1 MPAPPPAPAPGPGRP
16 TPGPA
21 PAAGTAPTLADI
33 ARAAEVS
40 TATVSH
46 ALNGTGRLGEST
58 RRRVREVAGALG
70 YGTHRGPRTRSL
82 GVAVTTYAGDAW
94 DFVGVAYYSR
104 LLTAATSAAHAHGYA
119 LTTLPADR
127 GAEPLW
133 HTLAVDGMLLLD
145 SPAGDPVLR
154 ALRARGLPV
163 VFDGRPPDP
172 RPGDA
177 WVDNDHTATTRQVL
191 DHLAASGARRIA
203 LHAGYGR
210 EFYTAAV
217 TSAYEQWCAEHGRA
231 PLLIPFDPED
241 TAGHAFDAAL
251 AGPDRPDAVY
261 CVYDPGGRQV
271 LAAAARHGLRIPGL
285 RIPGLRTPEPRT
297 PGPRTPGLRT
307 PGLPA
312 PGPRISG
319 ASGHD
324 GLLLVCASED
334 PAYAAARPAV
344 TTVTLNPER
353 IAASAVSVLVN
364 LIESGHA
371 EPPGQR
377 TIAAALRVRASSL
390 PPDMY

>member
-1 MPAPPPAPAPGPGRP
+1 MPEHPPAPG
-16 TPGPA
+16 
-21 PAAGTAPTLADI
+21 PTLADI

-46 ALNGTGRLGEST
+46 ALNGTGRLGGST

-70 YGTHRGPRTRSL
+70 YGARRGPRTRTL

-94 DFVGVAYYSR
+94 DFVRIAYFSR
-104 LLTAATSAAHAHGYA
+104 WLTAATSAAHAHGYA

-172 RPGDA
+172 WPGDV
-177 WVDNDHTATTRQVL
+177 WVDNDHTATTREVL

-203 LHAGYGR
+203 LHSGYGR
-210 EFYTAAV
+210 EFYTGAV
-217 TSAYEQWCAEHGRA
+217 TAAYEQWCAERGLA
-231 PLLIPFDPED
+231 PLLVSFDPD
-241 TAGHAFDAAL
+241 DAAGHAFDSAF

-271 LAAAARHGLRIPGL
+271 LAAAARHGLR
-285 RIPGLRTPEPRT
+285 T
-297 PGPRTPGLRT
+297 PGAPAVPGTPDAPGT
-307 PGLPA
+307 PGLPGA
-312 PGPRISG
+312 PGSPG
-319 ASGHD
+319 DD

-334 PAYAAARPAV
+334 PAYAETEPAV

-371 EPPGQR
+371 ESPGQL
-377 TIAAALRVRASSL
+377 TVPAGLRVRASSL

>member
-1 MPAPPPAPAPGPGRP
+1 MPDPLHAFGHVPMPLPPPPPVPG
-16 TPGPA
+16 
-21 PAAGTAPTLADI
+21 PTLADI

-70 YGTHRGPRTRSL
+70 YGGRRGPHNRSL
-82 GVAVTTYAGDAW
+82 GIAVTTYAGFAW
-94 DFVGVAYYSR
+94 DFAGIAYYAR
-104 LLTAATSAAHAHGYA
+104 LLIAATSAAHSHGYA

-145 SPAGDPVLR
+145 SPADDPVLR

-163 VFDGRPPDP
+163 VFDGPPADP
-172 RPGDA
+172 RPDDV
-177 WVDNDHTATTRQVL
+177 WVDNDHTATTHEVL
-191 DHLAASGARRIA
+191 DHLTASGARRIA

-210 EFYTAAV
+210 EFYTGAV
-217 TSAYEQWCAEHGRA
+217 TSAYEHWCAERGRT
-231 PLLIPFDPED
+231 PLVIPFAPDDEP
-241 TAGHAFDAAL
+241 GHAFDPAF

-271 LAAAARHGLRIPGL
+271 LAAAARHGIRIPGGAAGTEPDGG
-285 RIPGLRTPEPRT
+285 PGD
-297 PGPRTPGLRT
+297 G
-307 PGLPA
+307 
-312 PGPRISG
+312 
-319 ASGHD
+319 

-334 PAYAAARPAV
+334 PAYAENEPSV
-344 TTVTLNPER
+344 TTVTFDPER
-353 IAASAVSVLVN
+353 IAETAVSSLVK

-371 EPPGQR
+371 PSPGR
-377 TIAAALRVRASSL
+377 RVVPAGLRVRASSR
-390 PPDMY
+390 PPGMY

>member
-1 MPAPPPAPAPGPGRP
+1 MPEHPPAPGPTPAPGLPSGPAPAPGP
-16 TPGPA
+16 TPPPG
-21 PAAGTAPTLADI
+21 PTLADI

-46 ALNGTGRLGEST
+46 ALNGTGRLGGST

-70 YGTHRGPRTRSL
+70 YGARRGPRTRSL
-82 GVAVTTYAGDAW
+82 GLAVTTYAGDAW
-94 DFVGVAYYSR
+94 DFAGIAYFSR
-104 LLTAATSAAHAHGYA
+104 WLTAATSAAHAHGYA

-154 ALRARGLPV
+154 ALRARGMPV

-172 RPGDA
+172 WPEDV
-177 WVDNDHTATTRQVL
+177 WVDNDHTAATREVL

-203 LHAGYGR
+203 LHSGYGR
-210 EFYTAAV
+210 EFYTGAV
-217 TSAYEQWCAEHGRA
+217 TAAYEQWCAERGLA
-231 PLLIPFDPED
+231 PLLVPFDPHD
-241 TAGHAFDAAL
+241 TAGHAFDPAL
-251 AGPDRPDAVY
+251 AGADRPDAVY

-271 LAAAARHGLRIPGL
+271 LAAAERHGLR
-285 RIPGLRTPEPRT
+285 
-297 PGPRTPGLRT
+297 
-307 PGLPA
+307 
-312 PGPRISG
+312 
-319 ASGHD
+319 
-324 GLLLVCASED
+324 LLLVCASED
-334 PAYAAARPAV
+334 PAYAETEPAV

-371 EPPGQR
+371 ESTGQL
-377 TIAAALRVRASSL
+377 TVPAGLRVRASSL

>member
-1 MPAPPPAPAPGPGRP
+1 MPEHPPAPGR
-16 TPGPA
+16 TPGSTP
-21 PAAGTAPTLADI
+21 GPTLADI

-70 YGTHRGPRTRSL
+70 YGARRGPRTRTL

-94 DFVGVAYYSR
+94 DFVGIAYFSR

-154 ALRARGLPV
+154 ALRARGMPV

-172 RPGDA
+172 WPGDV
-177 WVDNDHTATTRQVL
+177 WVDNDHTATTREVL
-191 DHLAASGARRIA
+191 DHLEASGARRIA
-203 LHAGYGR
+203 LHSGYGR
-210 EFYTAAV
+210 EFYTGAV
-217 TSAYEQWCAEHGRA
+217 TSTYEQWCAERGLA
-231 PLLIPFDPED
+231 PLLIPFDPD
-241 TAGHAFDAAL
+241 DAAGHAFDSAFAA
-251 AGPDRPDAVY
+251 PDRPDAVY

-271 LAAAARHGLRIPGL
+271 LAAAARHGLRTPGTPKAPGAPGTTGIPG
-285 RIPGLRTPEPRT
+285 
-297 PGPRTPGLRT
+297 
-307 PGLPA
+307 A
-312 PGPRISG
+312 PGNT
-319 ASGHD
+319 GHD

-334 PAYAAARPAV
+334 PAYAETEPAV

-371 EPPGQR
+371 ESPGQL
-377 TIAAALRVRASSL
+377 TVPAGLRVRASSL